1 MNMSDFNYVAAL
13 LKERSG
19 LSLTPDKMYLFD
31 TRLMPIARRHNHST
45 LEQLIAAMRGER
57 SEALIGAVVDAMTTN
72 ETSFFRDRHPFDAMK
87 KTLLPGLIER
97 RAAQKHLRIWSAAC
111 STGQE
116 AYSLSMM
123 LRDDFPVL
131 AGWRVEIVGT
141 DISPSIVARAKDG
154 TYSTFEAQRGL
165 SIQMLLKH
173 FEQIGEQ
180 WRIRPELRK
189 MVDFRLFNLLG
200 DLAPLGQFDIVLCRN
215 VLIYF
220 DLPLKT
226 RILEALHSRI
236 ARDGALILGGAE
248 SVFGICNKF
257 TDIAGLRGVYAPV
270 TATRNERSAM
280 AAGGHGEASN
290 ARAAGQAMPLAQA
303 ALSRRDR

>member
-1 MNMSDFNYVAAL
+1 
-13 LKERSG
+13 
-19 LSLTPDKMYLFD
+19 
-31 TRLMPIARRHNHST
+31 
-45 LEQLIAAMRGER
+45 
-57 SEALIGAVVDAMTTN
+57 
-72 ETSFFRDRHPFDAMK
+72 
-87 KTLLPGLIER
+87 
-97 RAAQKHLRIWSAAC
+97 
-111 STGQE
+111 
-116 AYSLSMM
+116 
-123 LRDDFPVL
+123 
-131 AGWRVEIVGT
+131 
-141 DISPSIVARAKDG
+141 
-154 TYSTFEAQRGL
+154 
-165 SIQMLLKH
+165 MLLKH